1 MREIGTMFWD
11 IISSHSSAVSHRAQF
26 GDSASPVGDVDESAG
41 GCASLNEMIHLQWET
56 TASPN
61 FGICDTTFILEEFF
75 QIRKYDGALFHRL
88 YV

>member
-41 GCASLNEMIHLQWET
+41 GCASLNEMIHL
-56 TASPN
+56 
-61 FGICDTTFILEEFF
+61 
-75 QIRKYDGALFHRL
+75 
-88 YV
+88 